1 MEKKHSITSKE
12 YLVPFIFIS
21 FLFFL
26 WGIAHGMIDTLDK
39 HFQQILQL
47 SKSQSSL
54 IQFALYGAY
63 FGMALPA
70 GIFMRRFGYKKGIVL
85 GLSLFSGGAFLIAS
99 TTSFESFWIFLSCLF
114 ILGCGLATLETAA
127 NPYATKLGP
136 KDSAARRINFAQSF
150 NGRARIMQ

>member
-1 MEKKHSITSKE
+1 MAKKHSLTTKE

-39 HFQQILQL
+39 HFQQILHL

-70 GIFMRRFGYKKGIVL
+70 GFFMRRYGYKKGIVF
-85 GLSLFSGGAFLIAS
+85 GLSLFATGAFLIAA

-114 ILGCGLATLETAA
+114 VLGCGLTTLV
-127 NPYATKLGP
+127 GFW
-136 KDSAARRINFAQSF
+136 RRPSLWRRDFCP
-150 NGRARIMQ
+150 RAPRSCL

>member
-1 MEKKHSITSKE
+1 MANKHSLTTKE
-12 YLVPFIFIS
+12 YLIPFIFIS

-47 SKSQSSL
+47 TKSQSSM
-54 IQFALYGAY
+54 IQFSLYGAY

-70 GIFMRRFGYKKGIVL
+70 GMFMRRFGYKKGIVF
-85 GLSLFSGGAFLIAS
+85 GLMLFATGAFLIAA

-114 ILGCGLATLETAA
+114 YPRMWIDNTRNSCKSIYHKAWNQGISGTADKFL
-127 NPYATKLGP
+127 PV
-136 KDSAARRINFAQSF
+136 I
-150 NGRARIMQ
+150 